1 MKNDNTQ
8 KSLSSNQN
16 TEVTF
21 SDELE
26 ELEKNQKEIGEAIAR
41 QLEKDRV
48 EIKYNPSDYI
58 GKKKRKKKE
67 IDLNSIGDIL

>member
-1 MKNDNTQ
+1 MKI
-8 KSLSSNQN
+8 
-16 TEVTF
+16 
-21 SDELE
+21 
-26 ELEKNQKEIGEAIAR
+26 EKNQKEIGEAIAR